1 MLTERHPLWRP
12 RQDLGQLRFP
22 IKEAAAPAIEAIKE
36 QEVEGVEDQ
45 VPTAAAERLVEQRN
59 VRDPELVRNPR
70 SRRPGWRCAP
80 AAWARSSAIGLKRR
94 VSSLPVRVS
103 SQTRPRWGDYPVPVV
118 CTQPRPIGGS
128 EIPPASCG
136 RML

>member
-1 MLTERHPLWRP
+1 MLTEKHPLWRP

-59 VRDPELVRNPR
+59 VRDPALVLTSIAPR
-70 SRRPGWRCAP
+70 RSHCGIPHG
-80 AAWARSSAIGLKRR
+80 AAS
-94 VSSLPVRVS
+94 
-103 SQTRPRWGDYPVPVV
+103 
-118 CTQPRPIGGS
+118 
-128 EIPPASCG
+128 
-136 RML
+136 